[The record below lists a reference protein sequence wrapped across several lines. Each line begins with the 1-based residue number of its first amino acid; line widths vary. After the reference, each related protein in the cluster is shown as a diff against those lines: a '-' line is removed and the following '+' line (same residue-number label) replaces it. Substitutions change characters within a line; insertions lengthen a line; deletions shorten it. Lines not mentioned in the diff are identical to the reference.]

1 MNHTPE
7 PVVLAHAHTTGLP
20 PPKASEDP
28 KHGPSIGRSTLINL
42 LGLLVPTV
50 VGLATV
56 PLYLHQIGE
65 IRYGVLLLAFTF
77 LGYFG
82 AFDLGLGRAVAQRVA
97 RQDNVQD
104 RNHTFWTAFLLSI
117 GMGIIGAILLYFLG
131 QWLFAAIFRI
141 PVELRPEMENAVPW
155 LAAIVPLTAVISVL
169 AGALEARQSF
179 VALNLSQM
187 TGVIGLQILPLAA
200 AMLGHSSMPVLLA
213 AALAGRLLGVA
224 VMIATTARA
233 LPFYGLPHI
242 HRPEIGPLLRFGGWV
257 SVSGLVT
264 PLLTIVDRFFIG
276 TMLGAVAVTAY
287 TVPYN
292 LTQRFTYLPAALST
306 ALFPRFARGGNSENA
321 QQILND
327 GIRGLV
333 AIQTPF
339 IVLGILLIYP
349 FFNLWIGSDLTR
361 RAAPVAI
368 VLLVGIWING
378 PAYLPHNWMPAQGR
392 PDLMARFYL
401 AELLPFLALLWWLVD
416 LWGIMGAAL
425 AWVIRSTADAAFCF
439 VATGTTRTYGI
450 ASGITLLPVAIATI
464 MALTQ
469 NPLFV
474 YIPGGL
480 ITLLVAIALSFF
492 LLPKPI
498 KHRIHAWRHRSAKP
512 VWEP

>member
-1 MNHTPE
+1 MTDRAAPTPDSE
-7 PVVLAHAHTTGLP
+7 
-20 PPKASEDP
+20 ASENP

-97 RQDNVQD
+97 RQDSVED
-104 RNHTFWTAFLLSI
+104 RNHTFWTAFLLST
-117 GMGIIGAILLYFLG
+117 GMGIIGAIFLYFLG

-141 PVELRPEMENAVPW
+141 PAELRPEMENAVPW

-169 AGALEARQSF
+169 AGALEARQAF

-264 PLLTIVDRFFIG
+264 PLLTIVDRFFIAAQI
-276 TMLGAVAVTAY
+276 GAAAVTAY

-292 LTQRFTYLPAALST
+292 LTQRFTYLPYALST
-306 ALFPRFARGGNSENA
+306 TLFPRFAKAEKRTSSQLLEDSIQTIA
-321 QQILND
+321 
-327 GIRGLV
+327 
-333 AIQTPF
+333 AIQTPIIISGIAILYPLF
-339 IVLGILLIYP
+339 TFWLGY
-349 FFNLWIGSDLTR
+349 NLSKQ
-361 RAAPVAI
+361 AAPVAAILLFGISINTLAFIPFTFLQGSGRPHVPAIYHLLELLPYI
-368 VLLVGIWING
+368 VLLYFLTDEYGI
-378 PAYLPHNWMPAQGR
+378 
-392 PDLMARFYL
+392 D
-401 AELLPFLALLWWLVD
+401 
-416 LWGIMGAAL
+416 GAAW
-425 AWVIRSTADAAFCF
+425 AWVARVSVDTVFLFISSGILPIFIKCLPSLSLTLCSTINFLTVKNNYAAS
-439 VATGTTRTYGI
+439 ALIAAAITTSILISPKPLTDTGKKLARHIKGI
-450 ASGITLLPVAIATI
+450 AFP
-464 MALTQ
+464 
-469 NPLFV
+469 
-474 YIPGGL
+474 
-480 ITLLVAIALSFF
+480 
-492 LLPKPI
+492 
-498 KHRIHAWRHRSAKP
+498 
-512 VWEP
+512 